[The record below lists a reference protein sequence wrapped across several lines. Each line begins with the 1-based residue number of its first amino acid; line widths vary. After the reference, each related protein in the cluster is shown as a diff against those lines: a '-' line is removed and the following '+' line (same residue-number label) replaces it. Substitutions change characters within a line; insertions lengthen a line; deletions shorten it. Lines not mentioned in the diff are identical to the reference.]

1 MTDAPRKLAL
11 KPLLDACCKSVQET
25 LQTLVGKKIQ
35 VTPGALT
42 ATTPDEV
49 AANLPG
55 TMAVVR
61 GALDKDFAGKT
72 LLFLCE
78 AGEATTLA
86 GALMMT
92 PDDVLSARRS
102 KGVLEGEELEAFAE
116 VANVLC
122 SGIDAVLREHVGG
135 QIGVRKQDHSTLAA
149 AASDTSVLGSE
160 PLYAIAMKIAVDKL
174 PATTACILLDRG
186 TAERWNGG
194 PLKVGAGAARTAPTA
209 ASGSTPAV
217 AAAAAGAEGEED
229 DGPAA
234 PIRGR
239 LAAFLI
245 DVATTNVLRRTCR
258 RVGLELEKFP
268 RGDVPNPAALKD
280 ATILIEV
287 APTEE
292 KRFEWCRRIKTLR
305 PQTKVVLLLVVP
317 SRPHVLQAARAGAD
331 VVLGHPVSAQLL
343 TAKLNALLEPA
354 ADELQPQSRTPT
366 K

>member
-92 PDDVLSARRS
+92 PDDVLTTRRN

-135 QIGVRKQDHSTLAA
+135 QIGLRKQDHSTLVPG
-149 AASDTSVLGSE
+149 ASDTSVLGSE
-160 PLYAIAMKIAVDKL
+160 PLYAIAMTIAVDKL
-174 PATTACILLDRG
+174 PATNASILLDRG

-194 PLKVGAGAARTAPTA
+194 PLKGGAGAA
-209 ASGSTPAV
+209 
-217 AAAAAGAEGEED
+217 AGADGEED

-245 DVATTNVLRRTCR
+245 DVATTNVLRRSCR
-258 RVGLELEKFP
+258 RVGLELDKRP

-331 VVLGHPVSAQLL
+331 VVLGHPVSAHLL
-343 TAKLNALLEPA
+343 TAKLNTLLEPA
-354 ADELQPQSRTPT
+354 PDEIAPQPPPSTR
-366 K
+366 

>member
-11 KPLLDACCKSVQET
+11 KPLLDACCKAVQET

-42 ATTPDEV
+42 ATTPNEV
-49 AANLPG
+49 AANLTG

-72 LLFLCE
+72 LHFLCE

-92 PDDVLSARRS
+92 PDDVLTARRS
-102 KGVLEGEELEAFAE
+102 KGGLEGEELEAFAE

-122 SGIDAVLREHVGG
+122 SAIDAVLREHVGG
-135 QIGVRKQDHSTLAA
+135 QIGLLKQDHSTLAP
-149 AASDTSVLGSE
+149 AASDTSVLGTE
-160 PLYAIAMKIAVDKL
+160 PLVAIAMTIAVDKL
-174 PATTACILLDRG
+174 RATNASILVDRG

-194 PLKVGAGAARTAPTA
+194 PLKVGAGAARTAA
-209 ASGSTPAV
+209 ASGSTPTV
-217 AAAAAGAEGEED
+217 AATAAGADDEED

-258 RVGLELEKFP
+258 RVGLELDKHP

-292 KRFEWCRRIKTLR
+292 KRFEWCRRIKTLQLAAVR
-305 PQTKVVLLLVVP
+305 
-317 SRPHVLQAARAGAD
+317 QAG
-331 VVLGHPVSAQLL
+331 G
-343 TAKLNALLEPA
+343 
-354 ADELQPQSRTPT
+354 
-366 K
+366 